1 MPSTPIPSAASAIV
15 NQNRIGPRLRGFRG
29 CGRYA
34 GGAATGAPGG
44 AGTNCPVAGSG
55 AWGTG
60 GALGAGFLSRSRT
73 VSTIRAI
80 TRDPDQRPREAPL
93 PDRVREQREQR
104 RGRPTPISA
113 KVRLR
118 SSRWSGAR
126 GLPSSGSS
134 SQQATYSR
142 MPAPP
147 KKTSTTKAT
156 RSSTGSM
163 SRWRAR
169 PPATPASLR
178 SGPTVRR
185 IRPRSRTSSRVTRGP
200 LRRPRWAGRRLA
212 GASGGVVVM
221 YPDCALRSPAHHRG
235 RP

>member
-1 MPSTPIPSAASAIV
+1 MV
-15 NQNRIGPRLRGFRG
+15 NQNRIGPRLRGLRG
-29 CGRYA
+29 CGRY
-34 GGAATGAPGG
+34 GGGCGHRRTGRRRDELARS
-44 AGTNCPVAGSG
+44 TGSG

-60 GALGAGFLSRSRT
+60 GALGEGFLSRSRT

-80 TRDPDQRPREAPL
+80 TAIPTSGHGKPNCPIESASSASIASA
-93 PDRVREQREQR
+93 
-104 RGRPTPISA
+104 PTPISA
-113 KVRLR
+113 NVRLR
-118 SSRWSGAR
+118 SSRWSDAR

-142 MPAPP
+142 MPEPP

-156 RSSTGSM
+156 RSRTGSM

-185 IRPRSRTSSRVTRGP
+185 IRPRSRTSSRLTRGP
-200 LRRPRWAGRRLA
+200 SSAGRA
-212 GASGGVVVM
+212 GGPVGASGGVVVM
-221 YPDCALRSPAHHRG
+221 YPDCALRRAAHHRG